1 MWRRCSSTAHLGRSN
16 IRILHMLAGAAS
28 SVDVRHTLEPFGHA
42 AMALGFSFTVAG
54 VQESVHVVTILVNG
68 IFYTSDV
75 QPADDHPEELRR
87 EREGG
92 TKRREEG
99 DKEREGDRERVER
112 GREGE
117 RDRRR
122 TRKTERETGEQGET
136 ERGKERVRA
145 QRNAER

>member
-1 MWRRCSSTAHLGRSN
+1 
-16 IRILHMLAGAAS
+16 MLAGAAS
-28 SVDVRHTLEPFGHA
+28 SVDVRHTLEPLGHA

-122 TRKTERETGEQGET
+122 TRKTESERQENKGRQREGKRELEHREMRKDR
-136 ERGKERVRA
+136 ERERECNREHKATSGKM
-145 QRNAER
+145 